1 MLLVGGMHR
10 RGAAQMPLVLGG
22 LLGEDMALERLRA
35 LDRAA
40 GAHLEA
46 LGGATLGLQLGHCLT
61 PSFDMATGG
70 SCGALANLGTTCF
83 ESVIAS
89 PYGEAA
95 GFDSFFGSFGSFASF
110 FAAFLI
116 SFFPFFGASTMINCR
131 PSILGNCSTSAYGSR
146 SCLTR
151 SIRRTPNS
159 WCAISRPRYRSVTFA
174 LSPSSRNLIRLRS
187 LIW

>member
-1 MLLVGGMHR
+1 MLLVGGMYR

-83 ESVIAS
+83 ESVIAP

-95 GFDSFFGSFGSFASF
+95 GFGSFACF
-110 FAAFLI
+110 FAAFLT

-131 PSILGNCSTSAYGSR
+131 PSILGNCSTTACGSR